1 VRNNQLQELPT
12 ILKFTQQ
19 LLHSEKLPSNTHQA
33 IKATDSQTFPVQAIR
48 AVTEAE
54 TAAAAAAVLP
64 QHQAAKNLPDGAGEP
79 STAPSGDQ
87 TSTVR
92 LLLCTLEGIE
102 VAESKCVRVN
112 KANLHLLCAPSNL
125 SRLLSSDT

>member
-1 VRNNQLQELPT
+1 VINAFLEELEQTFEAEVRNNQLQEPPT

-19 LLHSEKLPSNTHQA
+19 LLHSENLPSNTHQA
-33 IKATDSQTFPVQAIR
+33 TKSTDSQTFLVQAIR

-64 QHQAAKNLPDGAGEP
+64 QHQPAKDLPDGAGEP

-92 LLLCTLEGIE
+92 LL
-102 VAESKCVRVN
+102 
-112 KANLHLLCAPSNL
+112 
-125 SRLLSSDT
+125 